1 MDKLFVHTSFFGVLM
16 IKKLL
21 ALMLALFASIAFAA
35 VDANSGD
42 AAQLDSVKGVGP
54 AVAAK
59 IIDAR
64 KAGAF
69 KDWSD
74 LVNRVAGIG
83 ETNAAK
89 LSAAGLTV
97 NGATF
102 KGMPAAAPT
111 PKLTKPA
118 QIEKAGKAAEAA
130 KAAVVTPAAAPAPVV
145 APAAVVDNKVA
156 DKKAEKAAKKAA
168 DKEAKDAAKEA
179 KVAAKAEKAA
189 AKKAAAAEKASAAA
203 SSADGAKAKTK
214 K

>member
-1 MDKLFVHTSFFGVLM
+1 M

-54 AVAAK
+54 AGAAK

-69 KDWSD
+69 KDWND

-102 KGMPAAAPT
+102 KGMPAAVPA
-111 PKLTKPA
+111 PKLAKPA

-130 KAAVVTPAAAPAPVV
+130 KAAVVTPAVAPAPAPAPAV

-168 DKEAKDAAKEA
+168 DKEAKAAAKEA

-189 AKKAAAAEKASAAA
+189 TKKAAAAEKASAVA